1 MLLLL
6 IYSVVCPTQRG
17 ETQTGAT
24 APLAMPS
31 TSGVITTASPKIVN
45 AGPLGNIDV
54 TGILS
59 GFGYSQNHPSA
70 GDRITLGD
78 VSNGQVFVQKASGLF
93 QYFLQAGVYNIPILG
108 IPGIS
113 TRATVD
119 SFYGPLPQAYLKI
132 APKDNFS
139 FLIGKLP
146 TLIGAEYTFSF
157 ENLNIERGILWNQEN
172 AISRGIQINYGKDKF
187 TGSLSWNDGFYS
199 NRYNWLSGTVTYSLN
214 QQNTLQVTGGGN
226 LGNTPYSTTATPLY
240 QNNGSIYNVIYTY
253 TAKRWMLEPYFQ
265 YTRVPA
271 NLNIGTSHNSSTIG
285 SAVIANYNFTSHI
298 SLAERGEYIASTGDA
313 RDGAANLLYGAGSQA
328 WSITLTPTFH
338 DNAFFVRGEF
348 SFSHAN
354 NQTPGDVFG
363 PEGINP
369 AQVRGLVETGLMF

>member
-1 MLLLL
+1 MLSLLCGVIAYIIAFTFFEGCYRYFRAKATNRKRLAPKVNKLGKPFRSTRLRMLLLL

-172 AISRGIQINYGKDKF
+172 AISRGI
-187 TGSLSWNDGFYS
+187 
-199 NRYNWLSGTVTYSLN
+199 
-214 QQNTLQVTGGGN
+214 
-226 LGNTPYSTTATPLY
+226 
-240 QNNGSIYNVIYTY
+240 
-253 TAKRWMLEPYFQ
+253 
-265 YTRVPA
+265 
-271 NLNIGTSHNSSTIG
+271 
-285 SAVIANYNFTSHI
+285 
-298 SLAERGEYIASTGDA
+298 
-313 RDGAANLLYGAGSQA
+313 
-328 WSITLTPTFH
+328 
-338 DNAFFVRGEF
+338 
-348 SFSHAN
+348 
-354 NQTPGDVFG
+354 
-363 PEGINP
+363 
-369 AQVRGLVETGLMF
+369 